1 MEGLVDSGIY
11 KAEIY
16 PCNSCGPI
24 PLFDL
29 KDITAQV
36 LKALQ
41 KYPAVV
47 YSASPDPKE
56 FNLSRDVLAP
66 PIARALST
74 LKPELR
80 SAKMIK
86 DTIPQFIPAGG
97 GTVFGLNGRAE
108 IPLYKC
114 DGCRALFVLPSEV
127 GDAIRKVDPVHRS
140 SVAEDYLRSYAVDA
154 MKNAYES
161 LESLKA
167 AQVYCFKEFVV
178 MVDFSSHPGRGR
190 SFFRVS
196 IAFTDIV
203 VAGKTEKE
211 KDLQVNDIAGL
222 LDLEGSE

>member
-1 MEGLVDSGIY
+1 MEGIVDSGIY

-16 PCNSCGPI
+16 PCQSCGPL

-41 KYPAVV
+41 KYPAAV
-47 YSASPDPKE
+47 YSPSPDPKE

-80 SAKMIK
+80 SAETIK
-86 DTIPQFIPAGG
+86 GTIPQFIPAGG
-97 GTVFGLNGRAE
+97 GTVFGLNGRAG

-114 DGCRALFVLPSEV
+114 DECRALFVLPSEV
-127 GDAIRKVDPVHRS
+127 GDAIRKVDPVNGS
-140 SVAEDYLRSYAVDA
+140 SVAEGYLRSYAVGA
-154 MKNAYES
+154 MENAYKS

-196 IAFTDIV
+196 VAFADMV
-203 VAGKTEKE
+203 DSR
-211 KDLQVNDIAGL
+211 KDG
-222 LDLEGSE
+222 